1 MESPVTANS
10 EDMFPSILFTVQRFR
25 PLTVEK
31 PKVLLPLVNVPLIN
45 YTLEWLVASGVD
57 EVSLQSSSGAG
68 PRSHGGACV
77 GGALT
82 SCIAAPLSA
91 PSAVAVSRSRSYS

>member
-1 MESPVTANS
+1 MCSFNTL
-10 EDMFPSILFTVQRFR
+10 LFTAQRFR

-57 EVSLQSSSGAG
+57 EVSLQFSFGAG
-68 PRSHGGACV
+68 PRSRGGACV
-77 GGALT
+77 GGTLT
-82 SCIAAPLSA
+82 SD
-91 PSAVAVSRSRSYS
+91 